1 MDIMKKV
8 KAMKIVQIVM
18 IVGAFALTVYGL
30 IRNIDIF
37 RAIIYGMQC
46 LECALIFVFGVLKFK
61 DDNGKIF
68 KGVLV
73 SYALLEAL
81 RAAILGTTG
90 VNTVVG
96 MIARFILAVLSCTS
110 ILAAERLGQDSFKRT
125 AICMVVLEALL
136 YLVFLFGFPGV
147 MLGRFNRFMPA
158 VGVLVALTILF
169 SQTVKNADQGS
180 VLGRG
185 H

>member
-1 MDIMKKV
+1 
-8 KAMKIVQIVM
+8 M

-61 DDNGKIF
+61 DDSGKIF
-68 KGVLV
+68 KCVLV

-96 MIARFILAVLSCTS
+96 MIARFILAVLACTS
-110 ILAAERLGQDSFKRT
+110 ILAAERLGQDSFKKT
-125 AICMVVLEALL
+125 AICMVVLEATL
-136 YLVFLFGFPGV
+136 YLVFLLGFPGV

-169 SQTVKNADQGS
+169 SQTFTAPTKDS
-180 VLGRG
+180 I
-185 H
+185 